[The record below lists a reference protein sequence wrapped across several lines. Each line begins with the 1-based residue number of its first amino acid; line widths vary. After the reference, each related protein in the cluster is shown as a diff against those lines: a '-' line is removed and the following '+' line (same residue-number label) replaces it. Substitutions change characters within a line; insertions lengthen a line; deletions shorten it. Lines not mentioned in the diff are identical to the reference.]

1 MKFDEKFKQIISEWQ
16 NDDYYDDYD
25 DYDYE
30 ERPDIG
36 FEYDWEDLQLM
47 PDKNIWVTVTMTAEW
62 NFTPGDSGDYW
73 TEATDDY
80 FEFKRGNEIKN
91 VNVYDEDLDE
101 EFDLTEEEFKEKY
114 PDQYKVFMEKYFNEA
129 PETAP
134 VGRHFAQSLA
144 GKGAAV
150 GAVAKLLFGGPFGLL
165 GNAAIGAA
173 VGMIT
178 TSDGFKESILGRM
191 KDGVREGGLIG
202 EIRLAFDPAK
212 QALKKMAKNML
223 AAFDKGVVDPLS
235 RFAKPFI
242 NQLNLAVNFVGNK
255 IAKGFENH
263 IVNPIGN
270 FIGTIFRPFSEA
282 FKFCFQYSIVI
293 EKSGKKM

>member
-25 DYDYE
+25 DDYDYDYE

-36 FEYDWEDLQLM
+36 FEYDWEDLQLI

-114 PDQYKVFMEKYFNEA
+114 PDHYKVFMEKYFNEA

-134 VGRHFAQSLA
+134 EGRHFAQSLA
-144 GKGAAV
+144 GKGKAV
-150 GAVAKLLFGGPFGLL
+150 
-165 GNAAIGAA
+165 
-173 VGMIT
+173 
-178 TSDGFKESILGRM
+178 LGR
-191 KDGVREGGLIG
+191 
-202 EIRLAFDPAK
+202 
-212 QALKKMAKNML
+212 N
-223 AAFDKGVVDPLS
+223 
-235 RFAKPFI
+235 
-242 NQLNLAVNFVGNK
+242 
-255 IAKGFENH
+255 
-263 IVNPIGN
+263 
-270 FIGTIFRPFSEA
+270 
-282 FKFCFQYSIVI
+282 Y
-293 EKSGKKM
+293 